1 METTRHIGV
10 DLHRNCFTA
19 CTRLE
24 SGRNYLAEWK
34 LDQLPQFVAKL
45 RSSDEVAVEVTGNT
59 RLFYDAVAP
68 HVRRV
73 VAVNPT
79 QFQVITHSVRK
90 TDPNDARNLAL

>member
-19 CTRLE
+19 CTRLGN
-24 SGRNYLAEWK
+24 GRNYLSEWRIE
-34 LDQLPQFVAKL
+34 QLPKFVSKL

-59 RLFYDAVAP
+59 RLFHDAVAP
-68 HVRRV
+68 HVKRV
-73 VAVNPT
+73 VAVNAS
-79 QFQVITHSVRK
+79 QFKVITQSVKK